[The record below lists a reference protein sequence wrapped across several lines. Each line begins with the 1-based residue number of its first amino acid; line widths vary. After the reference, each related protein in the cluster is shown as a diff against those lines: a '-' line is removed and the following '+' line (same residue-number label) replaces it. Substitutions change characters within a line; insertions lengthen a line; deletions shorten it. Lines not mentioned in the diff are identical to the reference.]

1 MFTFP
6 SAGCVETGKAG
17 YAFIFDSKLGESY
30 IYLEMLGVGSQSTVQ
45 LVANIFTHEVA
56 VRKVSKRKLPLK
68 DMYDLTKLR
77 EDREVR
83 ILDYL
88 ESVRLNPVHPQ
99 PALTPRWTTCISHD
113 DFPVMSDG
121 PKPKL
126 VCTRVTYLKL
136 CNSGTLVDWSRDWT
150 MGRDL
155 GDFDENGCFQPA
167 PKLRRKE
174 APRFPVCILARCIAQ
189 VCETLHVMYQA
200 GPEAVYHCDL
210 HTGNVFVH
218 LDRTDGSDDD
228 ALPDFYIGDFG
239 WSRTAT
245 ESLADSV
252 AMYKMEQARAAGTTP
267 PGRRRRWDVT
277 RFASSLGTLI
287 SLAKAEKLDGDGKAP
302 AGEKQQKEARAKAV
316 AGLEQLIG
324 MIQCLDEQDALM
336 AAKNDRSRPP
346 WLMELVREAKE
357 LEQVAL
363 AAERDSEYF
372 RAFMALVKHRAAE
385 LNSAAEKP
393 YVFTGGAGLTHE
405 LAKASAETYGRVNI
419 PGPWSL
425 IESV

>member
-1 MFTFP
+1 
-6 SAGCVETGKAG
+6 
-17 YAFIFDSKLGESY
+17 
-30 IYLEMLGVGSQSTVQ
+30 
-45 LVANIFTHEVA
+45 
-56 VRKVSKRKLPLK
+56 
-68 DMYDLTKLR
+68 
-77 EDREVR
+77 
-83 ILDYL
+83 
-88 ESVRLNPVHPQ
+88 
-99 PALTPRWTTCISHD
+99 
-113 DFPVMSDG
+113 
-121 PKPKL
+121 
-126 VCTRVTYLKL
+126 
-136 CNSGTLVDWSRDWT
+136 
-150 MGRDL
+150 
-155 GDFDENGCFQPA
+155 
-167 PKLRRKE
+167 
-174 APRFPVCILARCIAQ
+174 
-189 VCETLHVMYQA
+189 
-200 GPEAVYHCDL
+200 
-210 HTGNVFVH
+210 
-218 LDRTDGSDDD
+218 
-228 ALPDFYIGDFG
+228 
-239 WSRTAT
+239 
-245 ESLADSV
+245 
-252 AMYKMEQARAAGTTP
+252 
-267 PGRRRRWDVT
+267 
-277 RFASSLGTLI
+277 LGTLI
-287 SLAKAEKLDGDGKAP
+287 SLAKAEKLDGESAELEMKLKEKGLSLAGLGRQSGKAP